1 MRDVGKRSTGFAD
14 EARTR
19 TSTPSSGTAGLAISL
34 TANPATGPGLSQTI
48 AFIFSA
54 G

>member
-1 MRDVGKRSTGFAD
+1 MRDVRKRSTGFAD
-14 EARTR
+14 EAWTR

-34 TANPATGPGLSQTI
+34 TANPATGPGFPQMI
-48 AFIFSA
+48 ALIFSA